1 MKVNLHTHSNISD
14 GALTPKELVEKLHSD
29 GLDVF
34 ALTDHDR
41 LDGLSVVRQE
51 AEKLGMSFING
62 IEISCRLTDIELPFI
77 NETSSVHL
85 LGLNFNLDALKLNYQ
100 KRQMD
105 KQKRLIVLLD
115 KLLERG
121 YEIQI
126 NKPLVKKTQIAEA
139 LVNTGYTK
147 DIQTAFNE
155 IINRYY
161 DRNIDNMTV
170 KEAIQMVH
178 DAQGKILWAHPFDIL
193 DGIVKRRINEEQ
205 VDKFCQIFKELGI
218 DGIEVYYQRFTDEQR
233 SYLKSLQN
241 KYQFIASAGT
251 DYHAK
256 PMHSPTYVEI
266 EASLIKEVLS

>member
-1 MKVNLHTHSNISD
+1 MRVNLHTHSNVSD
-14 GALTPKELVEKLHSD
+14 GALSPKELVQKLHKD
-29 GLDVF
+29 GLEVF

-77 NETSSVHL
+77 NDTSSVHL

-205 VDKFCQIFKELGI
+205 VDKFCQIFKKLGI
-218 DGIEVYYQRFTDEQR
+218 DGIEVYYQRFTDDQR
-233 SYLKSLQN
+233 TYLKSLQN
-241 KYQFIASAGT
+241 KYLFIASAGT

-256 PMHSPTYVEI
+256 PMHSPTYVDI

>member
-1 MKVNLHTHSNISD
+1 MKVNLHTHSNVSD
-14 GALTPKELVEKLHSD
+14 GTLTPKELVQKLHND

-41 LDGLSVVRQE
+41 LDGLIIAREE
-51 AEKLGMSFING
+51 AGKAGIKFING
-62 IEISCRLTDIELPFI
+62 IEISCNLTDIDLPFI
-77 NETSSVHL
+77 DDTSSVHL
-85 LGLNFNLDALKLNYQ
+85 LGLNFNLDALKAIYQ
-100 KRQMD
+100 KRQTD
-105 KQKRLIVLLD
+105 KNKRLVVLLS

-121 YEIQI
+121 YYIKI
-126 NKPLVKKTQIAEA
+126 DGPLVKKTQIAEA
-139 LVNTGYTK
+139 LVKSGYTK

-161 DRNIDNMTV
+161 ERYIDNMTV
-170 KEAIQMVH
+170 KEAIQMIH

-205 VDKFCQIFKELGI
+205 VDKFCQIFKKLGV
-218 DGIEVYYQRFTDEQR
+218 DGIEVYYQRFSDTQR
-233 SYLKSLQN
+233 AYLKSLQN

-256 PMHSPTYVEI
+256 PMHQPTYVEI
-266 EASLIKEVLS
+266 EALLIKEVLS

>member
-1 MKVNLHTHSNISD
+1 MKVNLHTHSNVSD
-14 GALTPKELVEKLHSD
+14 GTLTPKELVQKLHND

-41 LDGLSVVRQE
+41 LDGLIIAREE
-51 AEKLGMSFING
+51 AEKAGIKFING
-62 IEISCRLTDIELPFI
+62 IEISCNLTDIDLPFI
-77 NETSSVHL
+77 DDTSSVHL
-85 LGLNFNLDALKLNYQ
+85 LGLNFNLDALKAIYQ
-100 KRQMD
+100 KRQTD
-105 KQKRLIVLLD
+105 KNKRLVVLLS

-121 YEIQI
+121 YDIKI
-126 NKPLVKKTQIAEA
+126 DGPLVKKTQIAEA
-139 LVNTGYTK
+139 LVKSGYTK

-161 DRNIDNMTV
+161 ERYIDNMTV
-170 KEAIQMVH
+170 KEAIQMIH

-205 VDKFCQIFKELGI
+205 VDKFCQIFKKLGV
-218 DGIEVYYQRFTDEQR
+218 DGIEVYYQRFSDTQR
-233 SYLKSLQN
+233 AYLKSLQN

-256 PMHSPTYVEI
+256 PMHQPTYVEI
-266 EASLIKEVLS
+266 EALLIKEVLS